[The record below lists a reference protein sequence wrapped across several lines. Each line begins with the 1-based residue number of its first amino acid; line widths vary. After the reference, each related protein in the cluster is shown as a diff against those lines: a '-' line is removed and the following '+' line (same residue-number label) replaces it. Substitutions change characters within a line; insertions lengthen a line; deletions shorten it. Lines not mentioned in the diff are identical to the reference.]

1 MITKIIRFFEENLQL
16 AEQPSHQQESQIELT
31 CIALLIEL
39 AKIDQTIDERE
50 LNIIREVANKKFN
63 IANEKIDEIIELAKE
78 EAEQATSLYQF
89 TDLVNTR
96 YSDDMKYQLVLSMW
110 KVAFA
115 DGEVDKYEEHLIRKI
130 SELIYLPH
138 VKFMEA
144 KFNAQKGLASR

>member
-1 MITKIIRFFEENLQL
+1 MIDKIKRFFEDNLQL
-16 AEQPSHQQESQIELT
+16 TEQTPQLNEKQVELT

-39 AKIDQTIDERE
+39 AKVDQSIDDRE
-50 LNIIREVANKKFN
+50 LNIIREVANKRFN

-78 EAEQATSLYQF
+78 ESEQSTSLYQF

-96 YSDDMKYQLVLSMW
+96 YSDAMKYQLILAMW

-115 DGEVDKYEEHLIRKI
+115 DGEIDKYEEHLIRKI
-130 SELIYLPH
+130 SDLVYVPH

-144 KFNAQKGLASR
+144 KFNAQKECASR